1 MEKVYSVVC
10 SAVFTQKETS
20 KKHSKVIYGISTHDT
35 YDEAV
40 EALKMLDVEDYILN
54 MNKRIFRH
62 WVTDEYEGKIDEVNR
77 HVDEG
82 NPWISVVSSAY
93 NVADFGVLARKN
105 ILHII
110 EVPFE

>member
-1 MEKVYSVVC
+1 MKKLYSIVC
-10 SAVFTQKETS
+10 SAIFTQKETE
-20 KKHSKVIYGISTHDT
+20 KKHGKIVYRVSTHDT

-40 EALKMLDVEDYILN
+40 EALKGLDVEDYILKE
-54 MNKRIFRH
+54 NKRIFRH
-62 WVTDEYEGKIDEVNR
+62 WVTDEYEGKIVEVNR
-77 HVDEG
+77 HTDEE

-93 NVADFGVLARKN
+93 NVADIGVLTRKN

>member
-1 MEKVYSVVC
+1 MKKLYSVVC
-10 SAVFTQKETS
+10 SAVFMQKETN

-35 YDEAV
+35 YGEAV
-40 EALKMLDVEDYILN
+40 EALKELDVEDYILN

-62 WVTDEYEGKIDEVNR
+62 WLTDEYEGKIDKVNR
-77 HVDEG
+77 HTDEE
-82 NPWISVVSSAY
+82 NPWISVVSSVY
-93 NVADFGVLARKN
+93 NVADFGVLTRKS